1 VRRSCKDLNA
11 YRSFYLE
18 DRDGERSYLI
28 IAMLQKG
35 DETPYRFIMPPVLG
49 THDDLKALAGF
60 LESEL
65 EAGASETAAV
75 P

>member
-1 VRRSCKDLNA
+1 
-11 YRSFYLE
+11 
-18 DRDGERSYLI
+18 
-28 IAMLQKG
+28 MLQKG